1 MSPILPNMSTGNA
14 LNLPILSSA
23 PMCLGRSGPP
33 RSSFF
38 WRLGRCRPSH
48 SAGTVAEEIDS
59 SKHELA
65 FDPLNVI

>member
-38 WRLGRCRPSH
+38 GVLGRVAHRTPLAPSPRRLIQASMSSH
-48 SAGTVAEEIDS
+48 SIRLTC
-59 SKHELA
+59 
-65 FDPLNVI
+65 

>member
-38 WRLGRCRPSH
+38 GVLGGVAHRTPLAPSPRRLIQASMSSH
-48 SAGTVAEEIDS
+48 SIRLT
-59 SKHELA
+59 
-65 FDPLNVI
+65 